1 MIGCPGADGQGAER
15 NIGTSRPV
23 RRPCEPA
30 RWPINPLRSSSMK
43 TLLFASALLLATP
56 VLAQTTVVE
65 PRATGTVGTVQP
77 GGPAIAN
84 SGPAS
89 TGEIAPGG
97 SAA

>member
-1 MIGCPGADGQGAER
+1 MR
-15 NIGTSRPV
+15 
-23 RRPCEPA
+23 
-30 RWPINPLRSSSMK
+30 

-77 GGPAIAN
+77 GGPGIAN

-97 SAA
+97 SAAARASNNSAGDSNAEQTNRALPNVGRGGGGGTGGGG